1 METSPI
7 SVYALRVVYLVNYVI
22 GKGRRLINMDYTF
35 KTKPFKHQL
44 DALSMSA
51 CRKNFAYFME
61 MGCVDEETEF
71 LSNRGWVRFGDF
83 DLKNWERPLLV
94 AQAENINGDAN
105 QWAFRF
111 VEPTAFIKKQG
122 YEWVYLRGGV
132 KVNDVRKTSELL
144 LTSDHI
150 LPIKYTYQGTY
161 DDRMDE
167 KIDGLDFTAAR
178 IAKMA
183 RKDPDREFFPMEMKG
198 RPDSQKTH
206 IAFIDFAT
214 GGLRGFES
222 EYFVPD
228 DELRTL
234 NEWELRF
241 MVAVI
246 ADGTYPNKTN
256 NKVDFYFMKDRKA
269 ERLRYIAGRAGIP
282 LAYECK
288 VGRSGKNIHIFHAIA
303 PMKCKIFDERWYT
316 LPQKALETVT
326 QECFYWDGWISEQ
339 ECQFFTVHRDSADFI
354 QYALFA
360 SGWASR
366 INYNGIKKLYTVKAS
381 LRRSYR
387 PGMIPDFLVA
397 KEPIYKNRINK
408 ICSAEE
414 DDMVRDAYC
423 FRVPSGYLVLRRRN
437 RIFISGNSGK
447 TKVMIDNIGVLHQ
460 KGQISGALIL
470 APKGVYRNWS
480 EKEIPTHLP
489 DSINREILV
498 WDAAA
503 SAGRKRALDKQIQNW
518 DGKTLQFLVFNI
530 ESLVSEKGRKLIEV
544 FIKKHNGN
552 VLALVDESTC
562 IKNHKA
568 KRTKAAIALA
578 AKCKARRIATGSP
591 ITNSPLDLF
600 SQCAFLDKALLGF
613 GSFYSFKNTYASI
626 ERVANRQGQHYEK
639 ILFYKNL
646 DNLSEK
652 LDKFSFRVTKKECL
666 DLPEKIYMTR
676 DVELTDEQRRAYK
689 DMADHQFAMMINGDE
704 VAEMSTSVV
713 LTKFLRLHQ
722 ILCGSFTSDD
732 GELIRLPNKRVE
744 ALQEVLDEA
753 RGKVIIWATYLADIQ
768 AIEEMLKKEYGEES
782 YVTYYGATSSED
794 RTKAIDLFQD
804 ESSPV
809 RFFLGNV
816 QTAGRGIT
824 LTAADTVVYYSNNFS
839 LELRQQSEDR
849 AHRLGQKN
857 NVTYIDLVVRN
868 SLDEKILK
876 SLIEKRNIAN
886 EVLKDD
892 LEEWISL

>member
-1 METSPI
+1 
-7 SVYALRVVYLVNYVI
+7 
-22 GKGRRLINMDYTF
+22 MDYTF

-51 CRKNFAYFME
+51 CKKNFAYFME
-61 MGCVDEETEF
+61 MGCVDEDTEF
-71 LSNRGWVRFGDF
+71 LTQRGWVRFGDF
-83 DLKNWERPLLV
+83 DLKTWERPLLV
-94 AQAENINGDAN
+94 AQAEYMEGDEDPRS
-105 QWAFRF
+105 WAIRF
-111 VEPTAFIKKQG
+111 VEPIAYIKKPAT
-122 YEWVYLRGGV
+122 EWVKLSISRAVNNARRSGTFMFTKDHTIPVVYRYRSTKDRGDMFTEYPRDCKADRLV
-132 KVNDVRKTSELL
+132 ELVNRDPNRK
-144 LTSDHI
+144 
-150 LPIKYTYQGTY
+150 P
-161 DDRMDE
+161 M
-167 KIDGLDFTAAR
+167 
-178 IAKMA
+178 
-183 RKDPDREFFPMEMKG
+183 PMEITTV
-198 RPDSQKTH
+198 R
-206 IAFIDFAT
+206 T
-214 GGLRGFES
+214 GGCSTTKYIDWAAGGLKGFES
-222 EYFVPD
+222 EYYTPD
-228 DELRTL
+228 EDLSTL

-241 MVAVI
+241 MVAVM

-256 NKVDFYFMKDRKA
+256 NKVDFYFMKERKV

-282 LAYECK
+282 LACEK
-288 VGRSGKNIHIFHAIA
+288 VSGRAGKTIYILHAIA
-303 PMKCKIFDERWYT
+303 PMRCKIYDSRFYSLDGR
-316 LPQKALETVT
+316 ALEVIAS
-326 QECFYWDGWISEQ
+326 ECFYWDGWRGTDQ
-339 ECQFFTVHRDSADFI
+339 VMFFTVHQDSADFI

-366 INYNGIKKLYTVKAS
+366 VTYNGIKKLYTVKAS
-381 LRRSYR
+381 TRRCFNHKLVPEDVYDRGDKSGLRLHANQ
-387 PGMIPDFLVA
+387 FA
-397 KEPIYKNRINK
+397 
-408 ICSAEE
+408 SAETE
-414 DDMVRDAYC
+414 KIERDAYC
-423 FRVPSGYLVLRRRN
+423 FRVPSGYLVLRRTG

-460 KGQISGALIL
+460 EGHISGALIL

-489 DSINREILV
+489 DSIEKEIMV

-503 SAGRKRALDKQIQNW
+503 SAGRKRALETQIKEW
-518 DGKTLQFLVFNI
+518 SGKSLQFLVFNI
-530 ESLVSEKGRKLIEV
+530 ESLVSEKGKKLIEA
-544 FIKKHNGN
+544 FIKKHDGN

-568 KRTKAAIALA
+568 KRTKAAIALGS
-578 AKCKARRIATGSP
+578 KCKARRIATGSP
-591 ITNSPLDLF
+591 VTNSPLDLF

-613 GSFYSFKNTYASI
+613 GSFYSFKNTYANI

-639 ILFYKNL
+639 IISYKNL

-689 DMADHQFAMMINGDE
+689 DMADHQFAMVLNGDE

-744 ALQEVLDEA
+744 ALKEVLDEA
-753 RGKVIIWATYLADIQ
+753 SGKVIIWATYRADIQ
-768 AIEEMLKKEYGEES
+768 AIEEMLNKEYGKDS
-782 YVTYYGATSSED
+782 YVTYYGATSAED
-794 RTKAIDLFQD
+794 RTKAINSFQD

-824 LTAADTVVYYSNNFS
+824 LTAASTVVYYSNNFS

-849 AHRLGQKN
+849 AHRVGQKN

-892 LEEWISL
+892 LEEWITLSAT

>member
-1 METSPI
+1 
-7 SVYALRVVYLVNYVI
+7 
-22 GKGRRLINMDYTF
+22 MDYTF

-44 DALSMSA
+44 DALSRSA
-51 CRKNFAYFME
+51 CKKNFAYFME
-61 MGCVDEETEF
+61 MGCVDEDTEF
-71 LSNRGWVRFGDF
+71 LTQRGWVRFGDF

-94 AQAENINGDAN
+94 AQAEPLNNDVN
-105 QWAFRF
+105 KWSFRF
-111 VEPTAFIKKQG
+111 VEPTAFIKKPA
-122 YEWVYLRGGV
+122 YEWVYLRSTTATNDPRRNVELLCTADHVLPV
-132 KVNDVRKTSELL
+132 KYKYRTTQDDRADVR
-144 LTSDHI
+144 
-150 LPIKYTYQGTY
+150 
-161 DDRMDE
+161 
-167 KIDGLDFTAAR
+167 LDLFDYKASTL
-178 IAKMA
+178 AKMV
-183 RKDPDREFFPMEMKG
+183 RKDRDRDFFEKELKG
-198 RPDSQKTH
+198 SNPYQVNATS
-206 IAFIDFAT
+206 FIDFAE
-214 GGLRGFES
+214 GGLRGFDS

-246 ADGTYPNKTN
+246 ADGTYPNKLN

-269 ERLRYIAGRAGIP
+269 ERLRYVAGRAGIP
-282 LAYECK
+282 LAYECRT
-288 VGRSGKNIHIFHAIA
+288 GRSGKKIHIFHAIA
-303 PMKCKIFDERWYT
+303 PMRCKIFDERWYT
-316 LPQKALETVT
+316 LPQSALETIVK
-326 QECFYWDGWISEQ
+326 ECFYWDGWISDQ

-354 QYALFA
+354 QYAMFA
-360 SGWASR
+360 SGWAAR
-366 INYNGIKKLYTVKAS
+366 LTYNGLKKLYAVKGRLTRCYRAEMLPDILKPKETKYQMMS
-381 LRRSYR
+381 NTLR
-387 PGMIPDFLVA
+387 GA
-397 KEPIYKNRINK
+397 Q
-408 ICSAEE
+408 E

-423 FRVPSGYLVLRRRN
+423 FRVPSGYLVLRRWD

-489 DSINREILV
+489 DSINREVLI

-503 SAGRKRALDKQIQNW
+503 SAGRKRALDKQINNW

-530 ESLVSEKGRKLIEV
+530 ESLVSEKGKKLIEA
-544 FIKKHNGN
+544 FIKKHNGD

-591 ITNSPLDLF
+591 VTNSPLDLF
-600 SQCAFLDKALLGF
+600 SQCAFLDKGLLGF
-613 GSFYSFKNTYASI
+613 GSFYSFKNTYANI
-626 ERVANRQGQHYEK
+626 ERIANRQGQHYEK
-639 ILFYKNL
+639 ILSYKNL

-689 DMADHQFAMMINGDE
+689 DMADHQFAMVINGDE

-753 RGKVIIWATYLADIQ
+753 SGKVIIWATYLADIQ